1 MSNLA
6 PAVGFFVKVFEVLA
20 TSPTPSGISE
30 ISRRTEI
37 NKTMVKYLIMYNFN
51 FSEQKNEKTVYQ
63 RNL

>member
-20 TSPTPSGISE
+20 TSPTPIGISE

-37 NKTMVKYLIMYNFN
+37 NKTMVSRILNTL
-51 FSEQKNEKTVYQ
+51 EEEKWIVTK
-63 RNL
+63 